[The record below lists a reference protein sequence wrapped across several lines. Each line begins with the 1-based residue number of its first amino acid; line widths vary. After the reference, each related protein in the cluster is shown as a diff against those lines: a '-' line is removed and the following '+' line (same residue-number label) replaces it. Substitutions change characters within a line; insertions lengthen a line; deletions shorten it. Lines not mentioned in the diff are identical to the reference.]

1 MNDYIFKIMMQHR
14 HEEISADFRAARISQ
29 QEWHR
34 IIFRLR
40 HRLSSFYYQ
49 VKKFLKKTRYLKV
62 SEKKCI

>member
-14 HEEISADFRAARISQ
+14 HEEILADFRAARISQ

-40 HRLSSFYYQ
+40 HRLSSFYYR

-62 SEKKCI
+62 NERKCM